1 MPQPPMNQEPAQPSQ
16 PPQQSTPE
24 QPSAPQEPDIEP
36 NPCPPQA
43 QPHQPMVV
51 GMAYVPWQKWQQP
64 YDYEKGFQAGTIF
77 PDLDLPFLGYRGGMG
92 K

>member
-1 MPQPPMNQEPAQPSQ
+1 MPQ

-24 QPSAPQEPDIEP
+24 QPSVPQEPDIEP

-51 GMAYVPWQKWQQP
+51 AMAYVPWQKWQQP